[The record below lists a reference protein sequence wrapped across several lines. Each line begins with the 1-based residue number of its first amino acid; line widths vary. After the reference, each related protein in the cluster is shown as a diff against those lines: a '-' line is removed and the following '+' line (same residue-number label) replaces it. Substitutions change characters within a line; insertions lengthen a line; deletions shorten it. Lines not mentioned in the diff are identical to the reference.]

1 MNETKT
7 KKPLSIHEL
16 LAHSYMVFFVSF
28 LFGVILEVEFPLSKN
43 FMDIGIGY
51 TLLFLGTVLVL
62 WAQNTSRSGKKE
74 RLSGNVSS
82 SNFFKGPYKIT
93 RTPTHL
99 GMLLTVLGAGFVW
112 GSLWMICGSVV
123 AYLITKFTFVKK
135 EEEILE
141 ERYGAPYLEYKKK
154 IKI

>member
-1 MNETKT
+1 MTETIS
-7 KKPLSIHEL
+7 KKPISIHEL
-16 LAHSYMVFFVSF
+16 LARSYMVFFVAF
-28 LFGVILEVEFPLSKN
+28 LIGIILEVEFPLNKN
-43 FMDIGIGY
+43 ISDIGTGY
-51 TLLFLGTVLVL
+51 LLLFVGTILVI

-74 RLSGNVSS
+74 RLSGSVSS

-112 GSLWMICGSVV
+112 GSLWMAIGSIV

-141 ERYGAPYLEYKKK
+141 ERYGEPYLEYKKK